1 MKTIKTFDGEYTFTD
16 QEFAAL
22 YLIVKNNL
30 ADYDR
35 ASDSLAD
42 YAYDNAMDFNISAVL
57 DYMRAYVIEEQLEDA
72 KYD

>member
-16 QEFAAL
+16 QEFAAI

-35 ASDSLAD
+35 ASDMLAD
-42 YAYDNAMDFNISAVL
+42 YGYDNAMDFNISAVL
-57 DYMRAYVIEEQLEDA
+57 DYMRAYVIENMIVDA
-72 KYD
+72 EYD